1 MKGNHTYALEPVPT
15 DGVIADALLP
25 DTDQNLRVTVVSTT
39 PDGTVAALI
48 AAADLARHLSGRIV
62 LLAPE
67 VIPFL
72 LPLDHPHVAIDFL
85 KKRYCDLVARAGL
98 EDEPVTIRILL
109 CRDCPAA
116 LKQTL
121 AAHSLIVI
129 GGSAR
134 WWHRRERK
142 LALRLERLGH
152 RVVFVNSEAPAGEPR
167 EAEMGRQVAFYR
179 VLDKEARG
187 MHQ

>member
-1 MKGNHTYALEPVPT
+1 MNGNHTYVLDQVPA
-15 DGVIADALLP
+15 DGVVGDALLRES
-25 DTDQNLRVTVVSTT
+25 DQNLRVTVVSTT

-85 KKRYCDLVARAGL
+85 KKRYCDLVAKSGL
-98 EDEPVTIRILL
+98 VDEQVTIRILL
-109 CRDCPAA
+109 CRDRAAA

-121 AAHSLIVI
+121 GAHSLIVI

-134 WWHRRERK
+134 WWRRRERN
-142 LALRLERLGH
+142 LALWLERLGH
-152 RVVFVNSEAPAGEPR
+152 RVVFVASAAPAVAPR
-167 EAEMGRQVAFYR
+167 EAEIGRQVAFYR
-179 VLDKEARG
+179 VVDKEARG
-187 MHQ
+187 IHQ

>member
-1 MKGNHTYALEPVPT
+1 MKGNHTYALDPVPT
-15 DGVIADALLP
+15 DGVVGEALLS
-25 DTDQNLRVTVVSTT
+25 DSDQNLRVSVVSTT
-39 PDGTVAALI
+39 PDGTVAALV
-48 AAADLARHLSGRIV
+48 AAADLARHLRGRIV

-98 EDEPVTIRILL
+98 VDEDVTIRILL

-121 AAHSLIVI
+121 APHSLIVI

-134 WWHRRERK
+134 WWRRRERK
-142 LALRLERLGH
+142 LALWLERLGH
-152 RVVFVNSEAPAGEPR
+152 RVVFVDSAAPAAEPR
-167 EAEMGRQVAFYR
+167 EAEMGRQVAFYQ
-179 VLDKEARG
+179 VLDKETRG
-187 MHQ
+187 MHR

>member
-1 MKGNHTYALEPVPT
+1 MNGNHTYALDPVPT
-15 DGVIADALLP
+15 DGPVADALLP
-25 DTDQNLRVTVVSTT
+25 DSDQNLRVTVVSTT

-48 AAADLARHLSGRIV
+48 AAADLARHLGGRIV

-85 KKRYCDLVARAGL
+85 KKRYCDLVAKSGL
-98 EDEPVTIRILL
+98 LNEEVTIRILL
-109 CRDCPAA
+109 CRDRSAA

-134 WWHRRERK
+134 WWRRRERK
-142 LALRLERLGH
+142 LALWLERLGH
-152 RVVFVNSEAPAGEPR
+152 RVVFVDSAAPAVEPR
-167 EAEMGRQVAFYR
+167 ETEMGRQVAFYR
-179 VLDKEARG
+179 VVDKEARG